1 MAETASTV
9 EHFKSSLGT
18 FLANVK
24 QLSERNKV
32 PTWFNEFYK
41 HLSNFSTDFTATIVA
56 LEKHDQLLES
66 QLAIQKTVTDRLD
79 GERKKLDDYVN
90 DLEADVEDLR
100 QYSRRTNLLFH
111 GIEEGDRESTDDKI
125 MEVINTKLGLNLTL
139 DDVGRSHRLG
149 RKVENRKRPIIARF
163 VSYRK
168 RKTVFEA
175 KKKLK
180 GTGIVI
186 SENLTKAKW
195 TKGEDGNNKGRG
207 PCVNMH
213 FILSWT
219 IICSLVLN
227 RVYVL

>member
-1 MAETASTV
+1 MDEY
-9 EHFKSSLGT
+9 
-18 FLANVK
+18 VK
-24 QLSERNKV
+24 
-32 PTWFNEFYK
+32 
-41 HLSNFSTDFTATIVA
+41 
-56 LEKHDQLLES
+56 
-66 QLAIQKTVTDRLD
+66 
-79 GERKKLDDYVN
+79 

-111 GIEEGDRESTDDKI
+111 GIEEGDRENTDDKI

-149 RKVENRKRPIIARF
+149 RKAENRKRPIIARF

-186 SENLTKAKW
+186 SENLTKERYELYKKCIQDYGRENVYTLDGRIYILTGK
-195 TKGEDGNNKGRG
+195 TKPNGQKERIVITREED
-207 PCVNMH
+207 
-213 FILSWT
+213 
-219 IICSLVLN
+219 LV
-227 RVYVL
+227 